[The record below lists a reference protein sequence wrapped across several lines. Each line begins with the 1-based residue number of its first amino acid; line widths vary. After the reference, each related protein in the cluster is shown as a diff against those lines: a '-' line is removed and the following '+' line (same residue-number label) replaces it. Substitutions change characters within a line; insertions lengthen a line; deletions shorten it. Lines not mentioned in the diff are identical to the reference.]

1 MNVFDKIQHFG
12 RSVMLAIA
20 VLPVAGILIGVGGH
34 PAIDIPIMF
43 VAGNAIFANLP
54 LIFAIAVA
62 VGLAK
67 NNDGAAALSAA
78 IGYFVITNVTAT
90 MDSTINMGILSGI
103 VSGILAAYLYNR
115 YHTIQLPEFLAFFA
129 GRRFIPII
137 TGLSAF
143 GFGLVFGI
151 IWPPIQGG
159 IDSLALAMGEAGAFG
174 AAAYGFLNRLLI
186 PTGLHHVL
194 NTYIWF
200 NLGDFTD
207 AAGELVRGDLSRF
220 YAGDPTAGVYTSG
233 YFPIMM
239 GGMVGACGAM
249 IVTAKTARRKFA
261 VGVLISAALTSFVT
275 GVTEPVEFAFL
286 FVAPLLF
293 VVHAL
298 LTAVSLFIA
307 YSLNIHLAFTFS
319 AGLIDFVLSYS
330 RGQNSA
336 LLLILIPMFAVIYFV
351 VFLFVI
357 KLFDLKT
364 PGRETDAGM
373 ADMEGANAATAANT
387 SNAAGAGSAMA
398 ASYADA
404 LGGMDNILTIDNC
417 TTRLRLTIQDHDVV
431 NADALKALGAKGVV
445 KSGGNSLQVI
455 VGTKVEA
462 VARELKDLKR
472 GS

>member
-34 PAIDIPIMF
+34 PSIDIPIMF

-62 VGLAK
+62 VGLSH

-78 IGYFVITNVTAT
+78 IGYFIITNVTTT
-90 MDSTINMGILSGI
+90 MDSTINMGVLSGI
-103 VSGILAAYLYNR
+103 ISGILAAYLYNR

-143 GFGLVFGI
+143 ILGLAFGI
-151 IWPPIQGG
+151 IWPPIQAG
-159 IDSLALAMGEAGAFG
+159 IDSLGVAMGDAGAFG

-200 NLGDFTD
+200 NLGDFTN
-207 AAGELVRGDLSRF
+207 AAGDLIRGDLSRF
-220 YAGDPTAGVYTSG
+220 YAGDPTGGIYTAG

-293 VVHAL
+293 LVHAL
-298 LTAVSLFIA
+298 LTAVSMFIS
-307 YSLNIHLAFTFS
+307 YSLDIHLAFAFS

-330 RGQNSA
+330 RGQNA
-336 LLLILIPMFAVIYFV
+336 GYLLVLIPLFAVIYFF

-364 PGRETDAGM
+364 PGRETDEQIAE
-373 ADMEGANAATAANT
+373 MEGVDSVSVSGGASSELAVAYAA
-387 SNAAGAGSAMA
+387 
-398 ASYADA
+398 A
-404 LGGMDNILTIDNC
+404 LGGMDNVLTINNC
-417 TTRLRLTIQDHDVV
+417 ITRLRLTVVDQDSIDA
-431 NADALKALGAKGVV
+431 NALKALGAKGVV
-445 KSGGNSLQVI
+445 RSGGNSVQVI

-462 VARELKDLKR
+462 VARELTDLKNK
-472 GS
+472 S